1 METIIANLYEAI
13 DFRPFEEL
21 AATIVNNTLDTF
33 TEQQTDT
40 DAIVWSF

>member
-21 AATIVNNTLDTF
+21 AATIVNNTLDTL

>member
-21 AATIVNNTLDTF
+21 AATIVNNTL